1 MEAKKETIKKTTKS
15 TATTKTA
22 PKKTVKAEA
31 KTTSTTKKA
40 SVKATEVAN
49 EKAVAETPAKTV
61 VAEKKVAKKNQ
72 PMLKITLVRSTI
84 GCLRNQKRTIEAMG
98 LKKIR
103 STVMMPDNA
112 CTRGMIYV
120 VKHLV
125 SVEQAK

>member
-31 KTTSTTKKA
+31 KTTSTKKA
-40 SVKATEVAN
+40 AVKTAEVAN

>member
-31 KTTSTTKKA
+31 KTTSTKKA
-40 SVKATEVAN
+40 SVKTAEVAN